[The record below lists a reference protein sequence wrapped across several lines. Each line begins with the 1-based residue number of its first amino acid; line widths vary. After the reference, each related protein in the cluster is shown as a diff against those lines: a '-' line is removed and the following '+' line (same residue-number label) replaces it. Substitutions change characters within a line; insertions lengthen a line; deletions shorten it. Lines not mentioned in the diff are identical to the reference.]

1 MSIVVVNAGS
11 SSIKFG
17 LFDFETLASQVRGLL
32 EWGDGDTEATLTLT
46 PADGE
51 ATCHQIVASDHQE
64 GVAAALRHLVSDHAA
79 VRAVGH
85 RLIHGGEELR
95 RPVLIDDAVKKVI
108 SRYSDLAPLHIP
120 AGLEAIAATEAAL
133 PGVPQVGL
141 FDTGFFG
148 DLPPAEYIYPVPYE
162 WYQSWGIRRFGF
174 HGISHAYCAARAEE
188 MLAGYASSSR
198 LILCHL
204 GQGCSVTAVRDGVAR
219 TNSLGYTSLD
229 GLPMGTRCGSIDP
242 GILLHVQ
249 RQHGLSLEDVSQALN
264 KQSGLFGISGVSAD
278 LRKIEQAAAL
288 GNERAQLA
296 IDVFVH
302 RVRATIG
309 SAAVT
314 LGGVD
319 ALVFAGGIGEN
330 SPALRQAICRGLQCL
345 GLALDPHANLNQGP
359 DFDVATPD
367 SQPRILLIHARE
379 DLMIAKETRRLL
391 NKGVRTL

>member
-11 SSIKFG
+11 SSIKFA
-17 LFDFETLASQVRGLL
+17 LFDFETLASEVRGLL
-32 EWGDGDTEATLTLT
+32 EWGDGNAEATLTLT

-51 ATCHQIVASDHQE
+51 TTCHPIVAFDHQE
-64 GVAAALRHLVSDHAA
+64 GVAAALDHLVSDHAT

-95 RPVLIDDAVKKVI
+95 EPVVIDDDVKTVI

-120 AGLEAIAATEAAL
+120 AGIEAIAATEAAL
-133 PGVPQVGL
+133 PGVSQVGL

-148 DLPPAEYIYPVPYE
+148 DLGPAEYIYPVPYQ
-162 WYQSWGIRRFGF
+162 WYEAWGIRRFGF
-174 HGISHAYCAARAEE
+174 HGISHAYCAARAAEI
-188 MLAGYASSSR
+188 LAGYASSSR

-204 GQGCSVTAVRDGVAR
+204 GQGCSITAVRDGVAL

-229 GLPMGTRCGSIDP
+229 GLPMGTRCGCIDP
-242 GILLHVQ
+242 GVLLHVQ
-249 RQHGLSLEDVSQALN
+249 RQHGMSLEELSEALN
-264 KQSGLFGISGVSAD
+264 KQSGLLGISGVSAD
-278 LRKIEQAAAL
+278 YRKIEEAAAQ

-330 SPALRQAICRGLQCL
+330 SPALRQAICHGLECL
-345 GLALDPHANLNQGP
+345 GVILDPDANLKRGP
-359 DFDVATPD
+359 DFDVATSD
-367 SQPRILLIHARE
+367 SRARILLIHARE

-391 NKGVRTL
+391 NERVRTL

>member
-17 LFDFETLASQVRGLL
+17 LFNFETLASQVRGLL
-32 EWGDGDTEATLTLT
+32 EWGGGSAEATLTLT

-51 ATCHQIVASDHQE
+51 ATCHPIEASDHQE
-64 GVAAALRHLVSDHAA
+64 GVAAALDYLVSDRAT
-79 VRAVGH
+79 VRAAGH
-85 RLIHGGEELR
+85 RLIHGGEKLR
-95 RPVLIDDAVKKVI
+95 EPVLIDDDVKAVI

-120 AGLEAIAATEAAL
+120 AGIEAIAATEAAL

-148 DLPPAEYIYPVPYE
+148 DLPPAEYVYPVPYQ
-162 WYQSWGIRRFGF
+162 WYESWGIRRFGF
-174 HGISHAYCAARAEE
+174 HGISHAYCAARAAE
-188 MLAGYASSSR
+188 MLAGYANSSR

-204 GQGCSVTAVRDGVAR
+204 GQGCSVTAVRDGIAI

-229 GLPMGTRCGSIDP
+229 GLPMGTRCGCIDP

-249 RQHGLSLEDVSQALN
+249 RERGLSLEEVSEALN
-264 KQSGLFGISGVSAD
+264 KQSGLLGISGMSAD
-278 LRKIEQAAAL
+278 FRKIEEAAAK

-330 SPALRQAICRGLQCL
+330 CPALRQAICRGLECL
-345 GLALDPHANLNQGP
+345 GLLLDPEANLSQGP

-367 SQPRILLIHARE
+367 SQARILLIHARE
-379 DLMIAKETRRLL
+379 DLMIARETRRLL
-391 NKGVRTL
+391 RQGASTL